1 MEATIFII
9 IIVLYVGH
17 KIYQAGSEGIAQAK
31 VQKELDQILED
42 NIKTTMEHIYRK

>member
-1 MEATIFII
+1 MEATFFILL
-9 IIVLYVGH
+9 IVSYVGY
-17 KIYQAGSEGIAQAK
+17 KLCQAVSEGASQAK